1 MFTINLNQ
9 NVINQLFELHEN
21 PVAELSNETVAAL
34 DLIEMEHGP
43 VSPVSALDGS
53 ITFEIL

>member
-1 MFTINLNQ
+1 MLTINLNQ
-9 NVINQLFELHEN
+9 NVINEIFELHDN

-34 DLIEMEHGP
+34 DLIETEHGP

-53 ITFEIL
+53 VTFEYL